1 MQNVFVKAEEFAD
14 HIKEYVNN
22 RIASVKLQAAERSS
36 KVLSDVLALMFL
48 AAILFVFV
56 IFLSM
61 AGAFALSAWIGESYV
76 GFLIVAGIWLVVA
89 LLVWMNKES
98 ILRIPI
104 MNKML
109 VEMFRNE
116 KDT

>member
-1 MQNVFVKAEEFAD
+1 MQNVFVKAEELAD

-22 RIASVKLQAAERSS
+22 RIAAVKLQAAERSS
-36 KVLSDVLALMFL
+36 KVLSDVLALIFL

-61 AGAFALSAWIGESYV
+61 AAAYALSAWIGESYA
-76 GFLIVAGIWLVVA
+76 GFLIVAGIWLIIA
-89 LLVWMNKES
+89 LLVWMNKEG

-104 MNKML
+104 MNKMIA
-109 VEMFRNE
+109 EMFRHE

>member
-1 MQNVFVKAEEFAD
+1 MQHVFVKAEEFAD

-22 RIASVKLQAAERSS
+22 RIAAVKLQAAERSS

-56 IFLSM
+56 IFISM
-61 AGAFALSAWIGESYV
+61 AAAYALSAWIGESYA
-76 GFLIVAGIWLVVA
+76 GFLIVSGIWLVIA

-104 MNKML
+104 MNKMIA
-109 VEMFRNE
+109 EMFRNE